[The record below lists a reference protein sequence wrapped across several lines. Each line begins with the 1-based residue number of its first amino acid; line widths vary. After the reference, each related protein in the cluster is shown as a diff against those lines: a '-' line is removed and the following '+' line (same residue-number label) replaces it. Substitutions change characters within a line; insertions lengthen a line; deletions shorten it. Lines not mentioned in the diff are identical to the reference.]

1 MTVDDVVISEIIL
14 GEFDETFEIYGRNG
28 GGTQTTGSNIPITYY
43 ISIFPN
49 PAKNDMT
56 ISFGIPREEMVVLNV
71 YDLSGREVKKLVDSK
86 FEAGYHTIKLN
97 HMSLPSGI
105 YFARLVTDGFD
116 ETKKIVLIK

>member
-1 MTVDDVVISEIIL
+1 MTGDDVVISEIIL

-28 GGTQTTGSNIPITYY
+28 GGTQTAGSNTPITYY
-43 ISIFPN
+43 ISVSPN

-56 ISFGIPREEMVVLNV
+56 ISFGIPREERVSLNV
-71 YDLSGREVKKLVDSK
+71 YDITGREVKKLVDSK

-105 YFARLVTDGFD
+105 YFARFVTDGFD
-116 ETKKIVLIK
+116 ITKKIVLIQ